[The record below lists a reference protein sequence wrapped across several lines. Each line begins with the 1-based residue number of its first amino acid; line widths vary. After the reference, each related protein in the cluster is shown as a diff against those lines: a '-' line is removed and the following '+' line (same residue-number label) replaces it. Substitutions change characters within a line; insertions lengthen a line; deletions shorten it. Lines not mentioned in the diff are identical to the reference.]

1 MPGPQFF
8 HVQTYSRKPNEKGQ
22 SVEQVLAKAGR
33 APKFSQHVAARQ
45 AAGLHELARYNG
57 RMYRVLARD

>member
-22 SVEQVLAKAGR
+22 SVEQVLAEAGR

-45 AAGLHELARYNG
+45 AYRIVFGLSPQE
-57 RMYRVLARD
+57 V